1 MLITPGM
8 VDRASLCSLSCKR
21 YQTGLP
27 EEIPSEGWVK
37 RQALSLSFPLFLPY
51 SISEPSTLHPGGPL
65 LGRPL
70 CYLLIFFC
78 SVPSTEGR
86 IVLSSPLLSF
96 LLPGSVPLETLMV
109 ASVKTI

>member
-37 RQALSLSFPLFLPY
+37 RQALSLSFPLFFLTLYLNPPL
-51 SISEPSTLHPGGPL
+51 SILEAPFWGD
-65 LGRPL
+65 L
-70 CYLLIFFC
+70 CVT
-78 SVPSTEGR
+78 S
-86 IVLSSPLLSF
+86 
-96 LLPGSVPLETLMV
+96 
-109 ASVKTI
+109 

>member
-37 RQALSLSFPLFLPY
+37 R
-51 SISEPSTLHPGGPL
+51 
-65 LGRPL
+65 
-70 CYLLIFFC
+70 
-78 SVPSTEGR
+78 
-86 IVLSSPLLSF
+86 
-96 LLPGSVPLETLMV
+96 
-109 ASVKTI
+109 